1 MKGMILVS
9 FSVIGDTPY
18 DMWDLC
24 GMTEEVRTQHHALQ
38 TCDRND
44 M

>member
-1 MKGMILVS
+1 MALVS

-18 DMWDLC
+18 DMWHLC
-24 GMTEEVRTQHHALQ
+24 VITEEVRTQHCALQ

-44 M
+44 L